1 MKKLAIVILS
11 LTAVISA
18 SAQTK
23 TVTNQDLEKFR
34 QQRVESER
42 ELKEKYAALGT
53 SLEEVEQQSRQRR
66 AAMEEYSTQLRLWR
80 IAAENAKAAVAQS
93 NALNRQND
101 SYDEAEVVY
110 VSGFGYL
117 PYAVY
122 APYGWRKDRSGLR
135 HLRNL
140 PPNMRTVQEYA
151 IMYPNTGTVI
161 LPRVRNF
168 RPNGRF
174 GKFGFRGNG
183 SFGKFSTGRGF
194 GKFGIRLGFGRR
206 GF

>member
-101 SYDEAEVVY
+101 SYDEAEVV
-110 VSGFGYL
+110 
-117 PYAVY
+117 
-122 APYGWRKDRSGLR
+122 
-135 HLRNL
+135 
-140 PPNMRTVQEYA
+140 
-151 IMYPNTGTVI
+151 
-161 LPRVRNF
+161 
-168 RPNGRF
+168 
-174 GKFGFRGNG
+174 
-183 SFGKFSTGRGF
+183 
-194 GKFGIRLGFGRR
+194 
-206 GF
+206 